1 MPSRRL
7 RLSRDVLARLGEP
20 FRLGAAGK
28 SWSRQLAVWGT
39 ASLLVLGA
47 LVLWQVRATLHHEYL
62 ASLDSGGNLVVLSGA
77 DGSGGVD
84 AALCQ
89 EVRGWSVVMETGSVR
104 RLGIYQV
111 EQAPGTS
118 LQVAE
123 VDTQLV
129 TVLASSRV
137 EVRGEPSADA
147 PAVLVGSSVVEVLGV
162 GSGELSLRGIGPVN
176 VVGAYSFAAT
186 TDTMER
192 WILIP
197 TAVSGPSD
205 ECWIQARE
213 GWRGDL
219 LDLLGQRLAGS
230 SVDVTTVRSA
240 SPEES
245 VDGALVVLDAWGLRA
260 LMLALGLLQAGLVVR
275 VARPELAL
283 LRILGFGPLDRAAYL
298 GARALRG
305 LVIGLG
311 VVSSAWLPLLVLTGA
326 VDIAATYLSCC
337 ALVAGV
343 GCWVLLLVLLGGMVA
358 GRRTFFAI
366 REI

>member
-7 RLSRDVLARLGEP
+7 RPSRDVVARLGEP

-28 SWSRQLAVWGT
+28 SWPRQLAVWGT
-39 ASLLVLGA
+39 AALLVLGA
-47 LVLWQVRATLHHEYL
+47 LVLWQVRATLHHSYL

-77 DGSGGVD
+77 DGGGGVD

-89 EVRGWSVVMETGSVR
+89 EVRGWSAVVETGSVR

-123 VDTQLV
+123 VDAQLV
-129 TVLASSRV
+129 TLLASSRV
-137 EVRGEPSADA
+137 EVRGEPLVDA
-147 PAVLVGSSVVEVLGV
+147 PAALVGSSVVEVLGV
-162 GSGELSLRGIGPVN
+162 GSGELSLRDLGPVN
-176 VVGAYSFAAT
+176 VVGTYSFSAT

-197 TAVSGPSD
+197 TAVSGAVD

-213 GWRGDL
+213 GQRADL

-230 SVDVTTVRSA
+230 SVDVATVRSA

-245 VDGALVVLDAWGLRA
+245 VDGVLVAIDAWGLQA
-260 LMLALGLLQAGLVVR
+260 LLLAAGVLHAGLV
-275 VARPELAL
+275 ARAARSELAL
-283 LRILGFGPLDRAAYL
+283 LRILGFGPFFRGAYL
-298 GARALRG
+298 SARVLRG
-305 LVIGLG
+305 LVIALV
-311 VVSSAWLPLLVLTGA
+311 VVSLGWALGLAATGA
-326 VDIAATYLSCC
+326 VDARGTYLSSC
-337 ALVAGV
+337 ALVAGA
-343 GCWVLLLVLLGGMVA
+343 GAWLVLCVGVA
-358 GRRTFFAI
+358 GTVTGRRAFFAI
-366 REI
+366 REV